1 MEQIYFSDNFFLLR
15 NRLQVLQELLELEV
29 NASIFNTQI
38 MAEVRNIAGLL
49 EEHERLLNQ
58 RNQLQGYAE
67 LSHQLFRVKRAFLL
81 FLRSA
86 IYSQRD
92 FLQKLLRDNGDEW
105 HKIIVKISDGNE
117 KLAQEFRNYKQE
129 FDDNSTIVSDAELQ
143 LLFQKNQELDLGEN

>member
-143 LLFQKNQELDLGEN
+143 LLFQKNQELDLDEN

>member
-81 FLRSA
+81 FLGSA

-92 FLQKLLRDNGDEW
+92 FLQQLLRENGDEW

-143 LLFQKNQELDLGEN
+143 LLFQKDQELDLGED

>member
-92 FLQKLLRDNGDEW
+92 FLQQLLRENGDEW